1 MTHLEK
7 GLIFNIQKYSIQDGP
22 GIRTTIFLKGC
33 PLRCWWCH
41 NPESQSEKD
50 KIVYWEKRCIKCGRC
65 IKNCPNNA
73 LTFKNGKVFKD
84 RNRCSNCG
92 RCTEV
97 CQMMAMEKIEK
108 EVSSADVIKEVM
120 KDRIFYEDSGGG
132 VTFSGG
138 EPLMQPDFLNELLSM
153 AKDEE
158 IHTAVDTSGYASW
171 SVFEKIYDKVGLFLY
186 DVKVMDNEKHKKYIG
201 ASNDLILENLKKLSD
216 IGANIYARIPI
227 ILGIND
233 DEENIIKTAEFL
245 KPLNILKVNLLPY
258 HKIGIDKYNRLSMD
272 YKLKEM
278 SEPTDEK
285 MKDVEKVFSE
295 FGLNVKI
302 GG

>member
-1 MTHLEK
+1 
-7 GLIFNIQKYSIQDGP
+7 
-22 GIRTTIFLKGC
+22 
-33 PLRCWWCH
+33 
-41 NPESQSEKD
+41 
-50 KIVYWEKRCIKCGRC
+50 
-65 IKNCPNNA
+65 NNA
-73 LTFKNGKVFKD
+73 LNFKEGKVFKD
-84 RNRCSNCG
+84 RSRCSNCG

-97 CQMMAMEKIEK
+97 CPVMAMEKIEK
-108 EVSSADVIKEVM
+108 EVSSEDVMKEVI

-138 EPLMQPDFLNELLSM
+138 EPLMQPDFLNELLIM

-158 IHTAVDTSGYASW
+158 IHAAVDTSGYALW
-171 SVFEKIYDKVGLFLY
+171 SVFEKIYDKVDLFLY

-201 ASNDLILENLKKLSD
+201 APNDLILENLKKLSD

-258 HKIGIDKYNRLSMD
+258 HKIGIDKYNRLSIN
-272 YKLKEM
+272 YKLNEM
-278 SEPTDEK
+278 PEPTDEK

-295 FGLNVKI
+295 FGFNVKI

>member
-1 MTHLEK
+1 
-7 GLIFNIQKYSIQDGP
+7 
-22 GIRTTIFLKGC
+22 
-33 PLRCWWCH
+33 
-41 NPESQSEKD
+41 
-50 KIVYWEKRCIKCGRC
+50 
-65 IKNCPNNA
+65 
-73 LTFKNGKVFKD
+73 
-84 RNRCSNCG
+84 
-92 RCTEV
+92 
-97 CQMMAMEKIEK
+97 MAMEKIEK
-108 EVSSADVIKEVM
+108 EVSSEDVMKEVI

-138 EPLMQPDFLNELLSM
+138 EPLMQPDFLNELLIM

-158 IHTAVDTSGYASW
+158 IHAAVDTSGYALW
-171 SVFEKIYDKVGLFLY
+171 SVFEKIYDKVDLFLY

-201 ASNDLILENLKKLSD
+201 APNDLILENLKKLSD

-258 HKIGIDKYNRLSMD
+258 HKIGIDKYNRLSIN
-272 YKLKEM
+272 YKLNEM
-278 SEPTDEK
+278 PEPTDEK

-295 FGLNVKI
+295 FGFNVKI

>member
-1 MTHLEK
+1 MEK

-41 NPESQSEKD
+41 NPESQSGKD
-50 KIVYWEKRCIKCGRC
+50 KIVYWEKRCIKCGKC
-65 IKNCPNNA
+65 IKSCPNNA
-73 LTFKNGKVFKD
+73 LTFKEGKVFKN
-84 RNRCSNCG
+84 RSRCSNCG
-92 RCTEV
+92 LCTEV
-97 CQMMAMEKIEK
+97 CQVMAMEKIEK
-108 EVSSADVIKEVM
+108 EVSPADVIKEVM

-138 EPLMQPDFLNELLSM
+138 EPLMQPNFLNELLSM

-158 IHTAVDTSGYASW
+158 IHTAVDTSGYALW
-171 SVFEKIYDKVGLFLY
+171 SVFEKIYDKVDLFLY
-186 DVKVMDNEKHKKYIG
+186 DVKIMDNEKHKKYIG
-201 ASNDLILENLKKLSD
+201 APNDLILENLKKLSD
-216 IGANIYARIPI
+216 VGANIYARVPI

-245 KPLNILKVNLLPY
+245 KPLNILKVNILPY

-285 MKDVEKVFSE
+285 MKNIEKMFSE